1 MIELK
6 NDVVKFVDDEFELSV
21 KVSPKEETVSLSL
34 DEMLLLFERD
44 RSVICKHIRE
54 IYQKN
59 ELDEKTTWAK
69 NAQHLKDGRIF
80 QVDVYNLD
88 VIIAVGY

>member
-1 MIELK
+1 MTELK

-34 DEMLLLFERD
+34 EEMSLLFERD
-44 RSVICKHIRE
+44 GSVIGKHIRK

-59 ELDEKTTWAK
+59 ELDEKTTRAK
-69 NAQHLKDGRIF
+69 NAQHLKEGRIF
-80 QVDVYNLD
+80 
-88 VIIAVGY
+88 